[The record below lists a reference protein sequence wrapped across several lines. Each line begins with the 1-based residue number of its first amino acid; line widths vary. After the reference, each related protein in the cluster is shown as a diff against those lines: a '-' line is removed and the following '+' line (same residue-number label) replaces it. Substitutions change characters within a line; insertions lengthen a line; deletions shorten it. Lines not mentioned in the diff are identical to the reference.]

1 VRFFL
6 VDCITRLKPFA
17 HAEAIKCIS
26 LADDCF
32 EHHFPGQPVYPGTL
46 LVEAMAQVGG
56 ALMEISLRKEGEPT
70 PRCVLS
76 KVEAKF
82 RDFARPGDRLTLR
95 AEVVSHHEDSAR
107 VRARAMREDQC
118 LSEAEL
124 IYVILRI
131 DDPALEASRRQ
142 YLSVL
147 TRATRFE
154 D

>member
-1 VRFFL
+1 MRFFL
-6 VDCITRLKPFA
+6 IDCITRLKPFA

-32 EHHFPGQPVYPGTL
+32 EHHFPGQPVYPGSL
-46 LVEAMAQVGG
+46 LIEAMAQLGG
-56 ALMEISLRKEGEPT
+56 ALMELSLRKAGEPT

-82 RDFARPGDRLTLR
+82 RDFACPADRLDLR
-95 AEVVSHHEDSAR
+95 AEVVSHHAESAR
-107 VRARAMREDQC
+107 VRARVLRGEQSLA
-118 LSEAEL
+118 EAEL
-124 IYVILRI
+124 LYVILRVE
-131 DDPALEASRRQ
+131 DQALEASRRQ
-142 YLSVL
+142 YLSDL

>member
-6 VDCITRLKPFA
+6 VDAITTLKRFA
-17 HAEAIKCIS
+17 HAEGLKCIS

-32 EHHFPGQPVYPGTL
+32 EHHFPGQPVYPGAL
-46 LVEAMAQVGG
+46 LIESMAQLGG
-56 ALMEISLRKEGEPT
+56 ALMELSLQKQGEPT

-82 RDFARPGDRLTLR
+82 RDFARPGDRLLVR
-95 AEVVSHHEDSAR
+95 AEVVSHHAR
-107 VRARAMREDQC
+107 VRARVLRDGQC
-118 LSEAEL
+118 LTEAEL
-124 IYVILRI
+124 LYIILRI
-131 DDPALEASRRQ
+131 DDPELEASRRQ
-142 YLSVL
+142 YLTVL

>member
-1 VRFFL
+1 MRFFL

-17 HAEAIKCIS
+17 HAEAVKCIS

-46 LVEAMAQVGG
+46 LVEAMAQLGG
-56 ALMEISLRKEGEPT
+56 ALMEISMRKASEPT

-76 KVEAKF
+76 KVAAKF
-82 RDFARPGDRLTLR
+82 RDFARPGDRLALR
-95 AEVVSHHEDSAR
+95 AEVVSHHADSAR
-107 VRARAMREDQC
+107 VRARVLREDQC

-124 IYVILRI
+124 LYVILRV
-131 DDPALEASRRQ
+131 DDPALEASRSQ